1 MIVFVTGGT
10 GFVGREIVRELN
22 RAGHKLRLL
31 VRDRKSP
38 AAQEMVWRH
47 AAELREGNVLDPA
60 SLPGALQGADAVIHL
75 VGIISEVG
83 EQTFERAHTRAT
95 QNMVGAAKA
104 TGVRRFLHMSA
115 LGTRAHAPSRYH
127 QTKWAAEQI
136 VSHSALNWT
145 IFRPSVIYG
154 PEDAFVNLF
163 ARLAKFSPIL
173 PVMGDGRAVLQP
185 VAVEDVARCYV
196 GALGEPRSI
205 RKTFDVCG
213 PDKLTMPQILRAILA
228 ATHRKSLIVRVPIRL
243 ARVLAASLEFVYPR
257 LLRKAPPLNR
267 DQLLMLQEDNVGE
280 PRRTVEMFGLRQN
293 FFADG
298 IARYLKRDS

>member
-31 VRDRKSP
+31 VRNRKSP
-38 AAQEMVWRH
+38 TAQEMVWRH
-47 AAELREGNVLDPA
+47 AAGLREGNVLDPA

-83 EQTFERAHTRAT
+83 EQTFENAHRRAT
-95 QNMVGAAKA
+95 QNVVGAAKA
-104 TGVRRFLHMSA
+104 TGVRRFLQMSA

-136 VSHSALNWT
+136 VSRSALDWT

-163 ARLAKFSPIL
+163 ARLASFSPIL

-185 VAVEDVARCYV
+185 VAVEDVARCFV

-205 RKTFDVCG
+205 RETFDVCG
-213 PDKLTMPQILRAILA
+213 PDKLTMPEILRAILA
-228 ATHRKSLIVRVPIRL
+228 ATGRKRLIVRVPIKL
-243 ARVLAASLEFVYPR
+243 ARVLAAFLELVYPR
-257 LLRKAPPLNR
+257 LLGKAPPLNR

-293 FFADG
+293 SFAQG
-298 IARYLKRDS
+298 IARYLKRDA

>member
-31 VRDRKSP
+31 VRHRKSP

-83 EQTFERAHTRAT
+83 EQTFENAHRRAT

-104 TGVRRFLHMSA
+104 TGVRRFLQMSA

-136 VSHSALNWT
+136 VGRSALDWT

-163 ARLAKFSPIL
+163 ARLAFADPA
-173 PVMGDGRAVLQP
+173 GHGRGRAVLQP
-185 VAVEDVARCYV
+185 VAVEDVARCFV

-205 RKTFDVCG
+205 GKTFDVCG

-228 ATHRKSLIVRVPIRL
+228 ATHRKRLIVRVPIRL

-257 LLRKAPPLNR
+257 LLRKGPPLNR
-267 DQLLMLQEDNVGE
+267 DQLLMLQEDNAGE
-280 PRRTVEMFGLRQN
+280 PRRTVEMFGLRRILSRGN
-293 FFADG
+293 C
-298 IARYLKRDS
+298 L